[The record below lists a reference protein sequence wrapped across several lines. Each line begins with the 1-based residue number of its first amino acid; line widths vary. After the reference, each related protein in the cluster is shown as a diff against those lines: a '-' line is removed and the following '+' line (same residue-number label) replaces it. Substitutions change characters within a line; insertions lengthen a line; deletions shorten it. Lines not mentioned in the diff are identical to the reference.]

1 MKRFV
6 SVLIC
11 IITLVSCADTHVS
24 FFDYQRAEFD
34 FECTLTYDGNEN
46 KAHIV
51 LSSPDESGT
60 RETVS
65 VEYLSPSIIG
75 GYILEKSGGSYKGKM
90 GDIEIPF
97 GAKAAGVVKKI
108 ESAFSLSEDMIS
120 DIVAADNGLTEA
132 TVISPDLS
140 GKVIT
145 DPDGTPVKIELSF
158 SDGHTLVIDM

>member
-1 MKRFV
+1 MRKI
-6 SVLIC
+6 VLCLLCVIFM
-11 IITLVSCADTHVS
+11 VSCDVTHTN
-24 FFDYQRAEFD
+24 FFDYQNSDFCFD
-34 FECTLTYDGNEN
+34 CVLVYDGNEN
-46 KAHIV
+46 EAKIT
-51 LSSPDESGT
+51 LSAPDENGV

-65 VEYLSPSIIG
+65 VEYISPSIIG
-75 GYILEKSGGSYKGKM
+75 GYILEKSGGTYKGKM
-90 GDIEIPF
+90 GDVEIPF
-97 GAKAAGVVKKI
+97 GEKTAGIVKKI

-145 DPDGTPVKIELSF
+145 DSDGTPVKIELSF